1 MAKQILNEQYLR
13 MQKLAGLI
21 TEEQLNEATSYQA
34 IKDSLTSAM
43 ESMGYKYKKG
53 KYENEVTYW
62 SPFTYE
68 KRLSEKSVL
77 IAEVIPD
84 PKRKMDPKPIDY
96 SSFTDSPRTRI
107 DYDMIGAGMYF
118 LHDKE
123 KEEKKF
129 FGLVKK
135 KFTTTQHQNVMSYMS
150 LDLAQNSTE
159 EAVNKITTLFKE
171 GEAKARGML

>member
-1 MAKQILNEQYLR
+1 MTQLNEQYLR

-21 TEEQLNEATSYQA
+21 TEEQLNEATSYLA

-43 ESMGYKYKKG
+43 ESMGYKQIKMEDESIATFYTML
-53 KYENEVTYW
+53 KYEK
-62 SPFTYE
+62 PMG
-68 KRLSEKSVL
+68 EKSML
-77 IAEVIPD
+77 IAEVMPD
-84 PKRKMDPKPIDY
+84 ADGQMDQKPADFPKTKMDY
-96 SSFTDSPRTRI
+96 N
-107 DYDMIGAGMYF
+107 MIRAGMYF

-123 KEEKKF
+123 EEEKKF

-135 KFTTTQHQNVMSYMS
+135 KVSYKSPQNVIDLKI

-171 GEAKARGML
+171 GEAKAQGML